1 MPVSK
6 IVTARSLA
14 AAALAAGALVGA
26 VTLPASAAVHS
37 QHWSNVEISDVQ
49 YDVPGRN
56 HDTNR
61 SLNKE
66 WVEITNNSRHG
77 VNLDGWTLAD
87 EDGHTYTFHYYRLAG
102 RATVRVHTGEGRDSR
117 SDLFQDRRH
126 EFLDDHSDTA
136 TLRNDHGRF
145 VDDFSWGDRDRDRGD
160 RDHRGGYHGDRDR
173 DYRGGDR
180 DRDHDYR
187 GGDRDRDHRGGYH
200 GDRDHRGYRR

>member
-1 MPVSK
+1 M
-6 IVTARSLA
+6 VTARSLA

-26 VTLPASAAVHS
+26 VTLPASAADHS
-37 QHWSNVEISDVQ
+37 PHWSNVEISDVQ
-49 YDVPGRN
+49 YDVPGRRN
-56 HDTNR
+56 DDSNR

-66 WVEITNNSRHG
+66 WVEITNNSRYG

-87 EDGHTYTFHYYRLAG
+87 EDGRTYTFHHYRLDG

-126 EFLDDHSDTA
+126 EFWDNHSDTA
-136 TLRNDHGRF
+136 TLRNDYGRF
-145 VDDFSWGDRDRDRGD
+145 VDDFSWGDRDRDR
-160 RDHRGGYHGDRDR
+160 DHRGGHHGDRDYRGGDRDRDYRGGDRDR

-180 DRDHDYR
+180 DRDHR
-187 GGDRDRDHRGGYH
+187 GGDH